1 MKMRGS
7 VVKKGNNYY
16 ACLWING
23 KKKWFSGAGPSK
35 RDAEAILNEKVA
47 EVQQGT
53 YREVA
58 KIRFRDFATQWLDT
72 YAAHKVKE
80 STLRSYR
87 DIVDNHLIPT
97 FGGYLLTDI
106 TTAILQRYVSDR
118 LKALKPI
125 AKSRKR
131 AEGVEMSSLKE
142 KTALLIQPKTVINE
156 LVVVKEMFKHAMRWG
171 YIKINPAEYVERPRM
186 ESKEMEI
193 LSPDEVRRFLE
204 QTPPPHKT
212 LFLMAVLTG
221 MRRGELLALRKKDID
236 WKNSQIL
243 VNRSVWKGKFI
254 SPKSKTSIRRID
266 MSPYLARELQRHIAA
281 SPQSELDL
289 VFSNSAGN
297 LIDPDTMIKR
307 KFLPALKSAGIR
319 KVRFHDL
326 RHTNVALRIE
336 QGQNIKYI
344 QNQLGHASIQTTL
357 DRYGHLINDVNTEQ
371 AKKLDR
377 ILGFDDSGAPL
388 MHVVEKW

>member
-1 MKMRGS
+1 
-7 VVKKGNNYY
+7 
-16 ACLWING
+16 
-23 KKKWFSGAGPSK
+23 
-35 RDAEAILNEKVA
+35 
-47 EVQQGT
+47 
-53 YREVA
+53 
-58 KIRFRDFATQWLDT
+58 
-72 YAAHKVKE
+72 
-80 STLRSYR
+80 
-87 DIVDNHLIPT
+87 
-97 FGGYLLTDI
+97 
-106 TTAILQRYVSDR
+106 
-118 LKALKPI
+118 
-125 AKSRKR
+125 
-131 AEGVEMSSLKE
+131 MSSLKE
-142 KTALLIQPKTVINE
+142 KPALLIQPKTVINE

-204 QTPPPHKT
+204 QTPPRHKT

-221 MRRGELLALRKKDID
+221 MRRGELLALRKKDVD

-243 VNRSVWKGKFI
+243 VNRSVWKGRFI
-254 SPKSKTSIRRID
+254 SPKSKTSIRKID

-289 VFSNSAGN
+289 VFSNSMGN
-297 LIDPDTMIKR
+297 LIDPDTMVKK
-307 KFLPALKSAGIR
+307 KFLPALKRAGIR